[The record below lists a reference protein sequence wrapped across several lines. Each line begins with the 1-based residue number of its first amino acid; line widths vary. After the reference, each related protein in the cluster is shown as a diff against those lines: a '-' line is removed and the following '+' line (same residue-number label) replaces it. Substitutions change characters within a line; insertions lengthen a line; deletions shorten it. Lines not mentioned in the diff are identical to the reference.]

1 MASQSLYRKWRSQT
15 FSDLI
20 GQEAVVRTLLN
31 AVREGRLAHAYLFC
45 GPRGIGKTSMA
56 RLLAKAVNCA
66 NPRNGEPCNECVSC
80 QEITAG
86 RSPDVIEI
94 DAASNNSVENI
105 RDLRGN
111 VNLLG
116 SDGHYRVF
124 VIDEAHMLSTQ
135 AFNALLKTLEE
146 PPPHVI
152 FVFATTEAHKVLPTI
167 VSRCQRFNFGRFN
180 MRDLVAR
187 LRHVAEGEGLE
198 LEPAAADLLA
208 RAAQGGMRDALSL
221 LDQAMAY
228 CGTSIDLERTRTM
241 LGLADPGA
249 IRRIIEHVAAQQ
261 SAEGLHIINEMVT
274 NGADLRQLNAQ
285 LTDEWRALVL
295 ARAGADVAALMDRSE
310 DEAREITALAQHFS
324 LEELAAC
331 ARVFTRNDAPA
342 RGLPVPQLALELS
355 FLECLAIKR
364 NGASSTVTQPSAL
377 AASSLAPQREAS
389 PVTRSTS
396 PAASAS
402 VPPPAPPVTPVTR
415 PYVDGGTRRTSAE
428 TLSTHGEASRWAP
441 TPPGQATSIAPG
453 VDELDLAAIAN
464 GTAAPPTTMSPAPFA
479 EPMPE
484 DEEVALTLDDLPVSL
499 DLADSASMDDRFVDE
514 DAPASFSS
522 DAYADWLG
530 QAQSRWGLI
539 KQVCKQKS
547 MSVAALLNSARPVLV
562 EPGDV
567 PVLVL
572 QADYQFHLDKLRDP
586 KSRVAIEWAVEQV
599 LSMPLR
605 VRMMLSNSN
614 GNGSDSGGPTGSGG
628 QRGGPSAPRNPNP
641 SGPNGAN
648 GNDGSYSGKNGNGQ
662 TTGKPRPVSRD
673 DVPPAGR
680 SASASASP
688 DVPPNGHNGHTANRG
703 KNGNLRPVREDGDE
717 ISGKN
722 GNGYAGSSADRDA
735 TAAYMPAN
743 VTPIRP
749 VASRATPRLEDE
761 VRADAVIQTLLK
773 SGIELADVRPL
784 QDDE

>member
-94 DAASNNSVENI
+94 DAASNTGVDNI
-105 RDLRGN
+105 RDLRESAG
-111 VNLLG
+111 LLG
-116 SDGHYRVF
+116 SGGRYKVY
-124 VIDEAHMLSTQ
+124 VVDEVHMLSTQ

-146 PPPHVI
+146 PPPHVL
-152 FVFATTEAHKVLPTI
+152 FVLATTEAHKVLSTI
-167 VSRCQRFNFGRFN
+167 VSRCQRFDFRRISP
-180 MRDLVAR
+180 RDIVAR
-187 LRHVAEGEGLE
+187 LQHVAEGEGLS

-221 LDQAMAY
+221 MDQAMAY

-285 LTDEWRALVL
+285 LSDEWRALVL

-402 VPPPAPPVTPVTR
+402 VPPPAPPVTR
-415 PYVDGGTRRTSAE
+415 PYVDGGTRRVSAE

-441 TPPGQATSIAPG
+441 TPPGQATSFAPG

-479 EPMPE
+479 EPMLE

-499 DLADSASMDDRFVDE
+499 DLADSASMDDRFADE

-688 DVPPNGHNGHTANRG
+688 DALPNGHNGHTANR
-703 KNGNLRPVREDGDE
+703 
-717 ISGKN
+717 GKN